1 MATERRSTPHL
12 LVVPFPAQ
20 GHALPLLDL
29 AAQLASRGLRL
40 TVVTTPANASQ
51 LSPLLAA
58 HPGSVQP
65 LVLPFP
71 AHPSLPPGL
80 ENTRSC
86 PPSYF
91 PVFIH
96 ALAALRQ
103 PVLAWARSD
112 SHPVAAVL
120 SDFFCGW
127 TQPLAAELS
136 VPSIVFSP
144 SGVLGT
150 AVPHSLFRRLIKR
163 PSDADDGFGVSFPAI
178 PGEPAFQWRE
188 LSGMYRGYME
198 GQVGEQVGE
207 AVRQNFLW
215 NLESW
220 GFVSNTFRALEGRY
234 LDSPLEDLGLK
245 RVWAVGPLAPE
256 TSSSGDR
263 GGEAALVAGDLGA
276 WLGGFPQGSVVYVC
290 FGSQAVLTPAVATAL
305 AEALERSAAPFL
317 WAAGDGA
324 VLPEGFEARAAAAR
338 RGLVVRGWAPQVAIL
353 RHAAVGWF
361 MTHCGWNSVLESA
374 AAGVPMLAWPMTADQ
389 FVNARLLVDEA
400 RVAVRACAG
409 GIGVAPDAGELA
421 AVLAG
426 AVGEGGSAARAR
438 AKELAAEAA
447 GAIKEGGSS
456 RQDLERLVLEIQKL

>member
-1 MATERRSTPHL
+1 MATERPSTPHL

-29 AAQLASRGLRL
+29 AALLASRGLRL
-40 TVVTTPANASQ
+40 TVVTTPANAPL

-103 PVLAWARSD
+103 PVLAWARSHP
-112 SHPVAAVL
+112 HPVAAVV
-120 SDFFCGW
+120 SDFFCAW
-127 TQPLAAELS
+127 TQPLAADLG
-136 VPSIVFSP
+136 VPRIVFSP

-150 AVPHSLFRRLIKR
+150 AVPHSLFRRLVKR

-188 LSGMYRGYME
+188 ISGMYRGYME

-234 LDSPLEDLGLK
+234 LDSPLEDLGYK

-263 GGEAALVAGDLGA
+263 GGEAALVAGGLGA
-276 WLGGFPQGSVVYVC
+276 WLDGFPQGSVVDSTVIEGMYPHSDGKKLAGEATLC
-290 FGSQAVLTPAVATAL
+290 WLPHTACGEWPGGRFFIPAQDAYLCSV
-305 AEALERSAAPFL
+305 
-317 WAAGDGA
+317 
-324 VLPEGFEARAAAAR
+324 AAASLAFFMKSQFR
-338 RGLVVRGWAPQVAIL
+338 RSVVTINVGLPLSVRHVGGPCHRLPLLWLDNAIS
-353 RHAAVGWF
+353 G
-361 MTHCGWNSVLESA
+361 
-374 AAGVPMLAWPMTADQ
+374 
-389 FVNARLLVDEA
+389 
-400 RVAVRACAG
+400 
-409 GIGVAPDAGELA
+409 
-421 AVLAG
+421 
-426 AVGEGGSAARAR
+426 
-438 AKELAAEAA
+438 
-447 GAIKEGGSS
+447 
-456 RQDLERLVLEIQKL
+456 